1 MTTDIAT
8 NKTLPG
14 DVESTNTIEASID
27 PELEAKITER
37 YGLPKMMSASKDEVM
52 RIKQMTQP
60 QEDARYPIRNI
71 QAPKLDEPA
80 VTSYSPV
87 MPDQYAPFID
97 VKLHP
102 LLDHE
107 IPEVLLNRYA
117 MKDHVYYSK
126 MRDKGLV
133 FEDKGKSIS
142 AKSSDPDDIRAMIDL
157 AKAKNWSKIK
167 ISGTEEFKR
176 EVWLAA
182 SMQDI
187 AVEGYKPSLQDIA
200 LLEDAKSKTRNKIDF
215 VEPEVTVS
223 PPQAQAVTPQSA
235 KQAQPTLNAP
245 LTAPDTTIVK
255 DEGSVLVAHG
265 MAKYLNDAKNTNSYY
280 VQTRD
285 AQGAEKTVWGVD
297 LERAIKDSGANVG
310 DKVLIAN
317 EGQKLVTITVPVR
330 GADGSVIGSEQK
342 EALRNTWAI
351 QKPTSAEI
359 AIVAVA
365 DAKGAG
371 PKVQA
376 MIKQKMAVATS
387 QLAAKGVEIP
397 AAKVYDAKAG
407 SLTNKTAIIETD
419 RPALLKP
426 IPQPQISPKR

>member
-1 MTTDIAT
+1 MTTDQAA
-8 NKTLPG
+8 NKTLRG

-27 PELEAKITER
+27 QELEAKITER
-37 YGLPKMMSASKDEVM
+37 YGLSKMMSASKDEVM
-52 RIKQMTQP
+52 RLKQMTQP
-60 QEDARYPIRNI
+60 PEDATDPIRNI
-71 QAPKLDEPA
+71 QAPKLDEPV
-80 VTSYSPV
+80 VTSDSPA
-87 MPDQYAPFID
+87 MTDQYAPFID

-107 IPEVLLNRYA
+107 IPEALLNRYA

-133 FEDKGKSIS
+133 FEDKGRSIS
-142 AKSSDPDDIRAMIDL
+142 AKSSDPDDIRAMMDL

-182 SMQDI
+182 SMQGI
-187 AVEGYKPSLQDIA
+187 AVEGYKPSPQDIS

-215 VEPEVTVS
+215 VEPEIKVNT
-223 PPQAQAVTPQSA
+223 PQAAAPQPPE
-235 KQAQPTLNAP
+235 QVQPAPNAP

-255 DEGSVLVAHG
+255 DEGAVLVAHG

-285 AQGAEKTVWGVD
+285 AQSAEKTVWGVD
-297 LERAIKDSGANVG
+297 LERAIKDSGASIG

-317 EGQKLVTITVPVR
+317 EGQKLVIITVPVR
-330 GADGSVIGSEQK
+330 GANGSVIGSEQK

-365 DAKGAG
+365 NAKGAG

-387 QLAAKGVEIP
+387 QLAAKGIEIP

-407 SLTNKTAIIETD
+407 SLANKTAIIETD

-426 IPQPQISPKR
+426 IPQPQIAPRR